1 MGLIHQIEVHPLE
14 SIATGMTTFYTPQPS
29 HETMLVQ
36 VDAGVAEDLFVH
48 HFQTDQL
55 VVVRGAFVLVIL
67 QNRSY
72 RYLYLSDR
80 NPQVVTIPPGVP
92 HGAVNLSNAPCSLI
106 NAVIRHGPPY
116 AKDYRPVKLPF
127 PYDLVGVRALME
139 KAAVEV
145 PMAA

>member
-1 MGLIHQIEVHPLE
+1 MGLIHQVEVRPLE
-14 SIATGMTTFYTPQPS
+14 SIATGMTTFYTPQQS

-36 VDAGVAEDLFVH
+36 LEAGVAEDLFVH

-55 VVVRGAFVLVIL
+55 LVVRGAFVLVIL

-92 HGAVNLSNAPCSLI
+92 HGAVNLSKESCRLI

-116 AKDYRPVKLPF
+116 AKDYKPIKLPF
-127 PYDLVGVRALME
+127 PYDLKWVRTIMAQ
-139 KAAVEV
+139 AAIEIPVAV
-145 PMAA
+145 